1 LLRSRFGERVT
12 TAVGGRWTNFTAR
25 SRRVAP
31 SIPTDWA
38 PGAEANMAFTPYAG
52 AVVDVAR
59 EFSLYTSYAEI
70 FVPQTQKRV
79 DGTVLDPRVGHQ
91 WEFGAK
97 GEHLSKRLLTA
108 LAVFDI
114 RDRNRAYVDPINPG
128 FFVPLGEVESKG
140 WEVEVTGRVTP
151 RWDLSAGYTWLDTK
165 YLFNETR
172 NGQAL
177 SYLYPKHSLKAWST
191 WRVSEGQLKGLTIGM
206 GVQAYSRSASGLDTV
221 NAAGVVTVAA
231 RRQPAY
237 AVASANLSY
246 PLQRHLRLAAQVNNV
261 FDRTYY
267 TRLGGTNTN
276 NTFGEPR
283 SVMISLRWQSPAL
296 LR

>member
-1 LLRSRFGERVT
+1 
-12 TAVGGRWTNFTAR
+12 
-25 SRRVAP
+25 
-31 SIPTDWA
+31 
-38 PGAEANMAFTPYAG
+38 
-52 AVVDVAR
+52 
-59 EFSLYTSYAEI
+59 
-70 FVPQTQKRV
+70 V

-114 RDRNRAYVDPINPG
+114 RDRNRAYVDPINAG

-151 RWDLSAGYTWLDTK
+151 PWDLSAGYTWLDTK

-191 WRVSEGQLKGLTIGM
+191 WRVSGGQLKGLTIGA
-206 GVQAYSRSASGLDTV
+206 GVQAYSKSASGVDTV

-246 PLQRHLRLAAQVNNV
+246 PIQRHLQLAAQVNNV

-267 TRLGGTNTN
+267 TRLGGTNIY

-283 SVMISLRWQSPAL
+283 SVMVSLRWQSSAL
-296 LR
+296 R